1 MFGTYLL
8 RELTHRRKQT
18 AIIAIGMA
26 LAIALVII
34 VNGVAAGVRDAQSSV
49 LASVYGVGT
58 DITVSQTPTA
68 PTEGEGGA
76 QAGGPSFDFGATDG
90 QTTDGSTSLAQENL
104 SAARGT
110 ETFGATALDSV
121 LAVDN
126 VSAATGTLTLQ
137 NTTFSG
143 EIPDMSQMQQ
153 GAAGGDGTQTQTGP
167 PSGGPD
173 GAGGSSFD
181 VASFTVEGID
191 VEGEAVGPLTAATLT
206 DGRTFTA
213 DDLGADVVVLDS
225 SYATSAELAV
235 GDTMTIGG
243 ADFEIIGLVASGSSD
258 AATASNTY
266 IPLDVAQSLSGL
278 DGQVSS
284 IYVQAASSN
293 DITQVQTDIE
303 DALPDATVNTQA
315 DLASSV
321 SGSLSTASSLVSSLG
336 TWLSVLVLA
345 AAFLIAILFTISG
358 VTRRTREFGTL
369 KAIGWSNRRIVGQ
382 VAGESLVQG
391 AIGGVL
397 GVAVGLAVHRI
408 RPRGQP
414 RHLAVDPRAR
424 RSVPHRDPLHDL
436 RGHPQ
441 DAGVRHS
448 QGDRLEQQAHR
459 RPGRGREPRAGRD
472 RRRRR
477 CRGGAARH
485 PRRQRHRPDA
495 ERLGDHPAGD
505 RRLRRLGRSGRLRGR
520 TRRAGHRDGGRNHG
534 HHAAGAH
541 HGLDHPHRR
550 GSRDPG
556 RHPRRSHRRVA
567 RSATPPGRSP
577 PQRRLDPCTSPDLA
591 RETRQTCTN

>member
-34 VNGVAAGVRDAQSSV
+34 VNGVAAGVKDAQASV

-58 DITVSQTPTA
+58 DITVSQTPAA

-76 QAGGPSFDFGATDG
+76 PAGGPSFDFGAADG

-110 ETFGATALDSV
+110 ETFDATALDSV

-137 NTTFSG
+137 NTSFSG
-143 EIPDMSQMQQ
+143 EIPDFSQMQQ
-153 GAAGGDGTQTQTGP
+153 GAAGDGTQTGP
-167 PSGGPD
+167 PSAGPD

-191 VEGEAVGPLTAATLT
+191 VEGEAVGPHTAATLT
-206 DGRTFTA
+206 EGRTFTA
-213 DDLGADVVVLDS
+213 DDLGSNVVVLDS
-225 SYATSAELAV
+225 AYATSAELAV
-235 GDTMTIGG
+235 GGTMTIGG
-243 ADFEIIGLVASGSSD
+243 AKFEIIGLVASGSSD

-266 IPLDVAQSLSGL
+266 IPLDVAQTLSGL

-358 VTRRTREFGTL
+358 VTGRTREFGTL

-391 AIGGVL
+391 AIGGVV
-397 GVAVGLAVHRI
+397 GVAVGLIGILVVNIIAPTLSASATTQQATGGFGGPGGQGGFAGGPGGQATETAAATTDITLQAPITGSIILIAVGLAILGGILAGAIGGWRAARL
-408 RPRGQP
+408 RPAEA
-414 RHLAVDPRAR
+414 L
-424 RSVPHRDPLHDL
+424 RSV
-436 RGHPQ
+436 
-441 DAGVRHS
+441 A
-448 QGDRLEQQAHR
+448 
-459 RPGRGREPRAGRD
+459 
-472 RRRRR
+472 
-477 CRGGAARH
+477 
-485 PRRQRHRPDA
+485 
-495 ERLGDHPAGD
+495 
-505 RRLRRLGRSGRLRGR
+505 
-520 TRRAGHRDGGRNHG
+520 
-534 HHAAGAH
+534 
-541 HGLDHPHRR
+541 
-550 GSRDPG
+550 
-556 RHPRRSHRRVA
+556 
-567 RSATPPGRSP
+567 
-577 PQRRLDPCTSPDLA
+577 
-591 RETRQTCTN
+591 